1 MAARFAVSAFAAL
14 VLAACQPPQQSAQ
27 APAEPATPQQAVQ
40 PATLSEPL
48 DPFIVSIDAQRWA
61 ILIDKGLEG
70 VRETSGMDGLY
81 DDQLFRADVALK
93 SGAANL
99 IELRNEICGKGLL
112 KDEACKLPDFPAWT
126 REPPA
131 TGVTV
136 EQINER
142 SQWLSTASDPFTAF
156 GCEAGRKA
164 MKDDLFCSVE

>member
-1 MAARFAVSAFAAL
+1 MAVRFAVSAFAAL
-14 VLAACQPPQQSAQ
+14 MLAACQPQQQAAQ
-27 APAEPATPQQAVQ
+27 VPVEPAAAEQVAQPATP
-40 PATLSEPL
+40 SEPL
-48 DPFIVSIDAQRWA
+48 DPFVVSIDAQRWS
-61 ILIDKGLEG
+61 ILIDKGLDG
-70 VRETSGMDGLY
+70 VRETSGTDALY

-112 KDEACKLPDFPAWT
+112 TGNACKLPDFPAWT

-142 SQWLSTASDPFTAF
+142 SEWLSTASEPFTAL

-164 MKDDLFCSVE
+164 TKDDLFCSVE